1 MKLLPLLA
9 GGLAMLALLAP
20 AASQDSGVQPTYGL
34 VRLANGFHPDPHT
47 VNLQAGGRVDA
58 SRLGAGC
65 RGMIAEASDV
75 GLVFDAGSLPLN
87 LYVRSRADTTLVVK
101 APDGRWYCSDDAIG
115 LNPVVSFDTPQSGR
129 YDIWIGSFHGV
140 PSATLMV
147 SELPAR

>member
-1 MKLLPLLA
+1 MKLLRLLA
-9 GGLAMLALLAP
+9 GTAALLAFLAP
-20 AASQDSGVQPTYGL
+20 AVSQDAALTPTYGV

-58 SRLGAGC
+58 SRLGGGC
-65 RGMIAEASDV
+65 RGQITEASDV
-75 GLVFDAGSLPLN
+75 GLVFEAGSLPLN

-129 YDIWIGSFHGV
+129 YDIWVGSFYGV
-140 PSATLMV
+140 PNATLMV